1 MGRTS
6 HHIPR
11 EPRRL
16 SDQAAHTL
24 NGYTPLA
31 PPNILAF
38 AHASH
43 HLQGRAGQ
51 RLQPQQPLQFLI
63 LCGGE

>member
-1 MGRTS
+1 MDRTS

-16 SDQAAHTL
+16 SGQAAHTL

-31 PPNILAF
+31 RPEIVAF

-43 HLQGRAGQ
+43 HLQGRADQ
-51 RLQPQQPLQFLI
+51 RQRPQQPQQFLI